1 MLMQRRKNEN
11 TTATIAADA
20 VVCEEATLEGSI
32 TIGPRCIVH
41 PKATIIAKDGP
52 IVIGESN
59 LIEEQTKI
67 INRNLPGTEGNSP
80 LIIGDNNLFEV
91 GSEFEGKFIGSNNVL
106 EAKGWTFDDFIE
118 WVHGW
123 ILCPLECSREAAR
136 QHSDMREGIL
146 ETACERQTG
155 ASRSAA
161 GLLEEDP
168 AQLPLSH
175 KKQET
180 CMTS

>member
-106 EAKGWTFDDFIE
+106 EAKAKVGPLTTLSNGCTVGSS
-118 WVHGW
+118 VH
-123 ILCPLECSREAAR
+123 LNAAERLPDNTVICGKDYLR
-136 QHSDMREGIL
+136 QHARDKPAHQGQQLDFLKKIL
-146 ETACERQTG
+146 PNYHFLIK
-155 ASRSAA
+155 S
-161 GLLEEDP
+161 
-168 AQLPLSH
+168 
-175 KKQET
+175 KKHA
-180 CMTS
+180 